1 MVSSQEKIARQSHPE
16 NPFSGSFFGSLGS
29 ACPPAVGRGHF
40 QPTVP
45 GVKSATSGDV
55 FVQEDYPPIT
65 GSRYPE
71 FAPGRGKCIQI
82 LLNTELP
89 SLTRLI
95 KTQGMALG
103 FDLVGVSPV
112 RAPEHGESFAE
123 WLRQGFHGQMEY
135 MPRTAE
141 KRMHPGEFLP
151 WAKSVVSVALNYN
164 TPNDRTVQTGKIRG
178 WISKYAWGGD
188 YHDVMQAKLSELLEY
203 VRMQAGSEV
212 QGRGFVDAGPV
223 LDREVGAR
231 AGIGWYGKN
240 TNLLSMQIGSFFF
253 LGELFL
259 GLELEWDRPVRNRCG
274 QCRLCLD
281 ACPTNAFVGPYVL
294 DARRCISY
302 LTIELKGAI
311 PRDLRPLMGTHIFG
325 CDICQDV
332 CPYNTKV
339 KMTKEP
345 AFHPRQGFH
354 APELIP
360 LLSLTEAEF
369 REKFAGSPIL
379 RAKRRGFLRNVCVA
393 LGNLQRDEAVPALVR
408 TLLDDP
414 EPLVRG
420 HAAWALGRIRTREAR
435 QALETAQSRE
445 KDFTVLE
452 EIQASI
458 DAFPV

>member
-1 MVSSQEKIARQSHPE
+1 M
-16 NPFSGSFFGSLGS
+16 
-29 ACPPAVGRGHF
+29 
-40 QPTVP
+40 T
-45 GVKSATSGDV
+45 
-55 FVQEDYPPIT
+55 
-65 GSRYPE
+65 
-71 FAPGRGKCIQI
+71 
-82 LLNTELP
+82 
-89 SLTRLI
+89 
-95 KTQGMALG
+95 LG
-103 FDLVGVSPV
+103 FDLVGISPV
-112 RAPEHGESFAE
+112 QTPLHGESFAE
-123 WLRQGFHGQMEY
+123 WLRLGFHGQMGY
-135 MPRTAE
+135 MHRTAE

-164 TPNDRTVQTGKIRG
+164 TANERNLQTEKICG
-178 WISKYAWGGD
+178 SISKYAWGGD
-188 YHDVMQAKLSELLEY
+188 YHNVMQGKLAQLLEY
-203 VRMQAGSEV
+203 VRKQAGSEV
-212 QGRGFVDAGPV
+212 QGRGFVDAGPI
-223 LDREVGAR
+223 LDREFGAQ

-240 TNLLSMQIGSFFF
+240 TNLLSMSIGSFFF

-259 GLELEWDRPVRNRCG
+259 GLELEWDRPIRNRCG

-311 PRDLRPLMGTHIFG
+311 PRDLRPLVGTHIFG

-339 KMTKEP
+339 KMAKEP
-345 AFHPRQGFH
+345 AFHPRQGLR
-354 APELIP
+354 APQLIP

-393 LGNLQRDEAVPALVR
+393 LGNLRRGETVAALVQ
-408 TLLDDP
+408 TLDEDP

-420 HAAWALGRIRTREAR
+420 HAAWALGQIQNREAR
-435 QALETAQSRE
+435 QALEAARSRE
-445 KDFTVLE
+445 TDSMVLG

-458 DAFPV
+458 DAFPN